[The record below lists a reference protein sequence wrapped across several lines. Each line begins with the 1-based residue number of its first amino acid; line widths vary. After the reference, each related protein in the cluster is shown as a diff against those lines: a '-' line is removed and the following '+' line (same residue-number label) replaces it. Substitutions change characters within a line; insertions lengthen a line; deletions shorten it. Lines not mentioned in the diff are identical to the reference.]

1 MDRYTL
7 NRQIEEHPDAKL
19 KDLVVQMLYDDII
32 SLDPARD
39 QAECQSARRGAGHFA
54 HAGLGGG
61 R

>member
-32 SLDPARD
+32 SLLYFLVRAFVLHLP
-39 QAECQSARRGAGHFA
+39 QNFPF
-54 HAGLGGG
+54 
-61 R
+61 